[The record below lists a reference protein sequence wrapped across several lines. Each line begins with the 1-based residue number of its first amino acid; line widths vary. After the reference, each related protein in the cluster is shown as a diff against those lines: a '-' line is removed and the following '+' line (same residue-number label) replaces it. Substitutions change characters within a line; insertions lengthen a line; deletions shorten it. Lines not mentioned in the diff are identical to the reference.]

1 MTALLLLGAQRLF
14 GSEEYLIKR
23 NGYEKN
29 PEISNF
35 FVYLSK
41 EYSAW

>member
-1 MTALLLLGAQRLF
+1 MTKTDKNTDKNM
-14 GSEEYLIKR
+14 YLIKR

-29 PEISNF
+29 PEISYF

-41 EYSAW
+41 EY